1 MAILKKDMRK
11 STREEIEETPGRLAG
26 QIILNQ
32 LHDNKFHMWFIGN
45 TEGNQLY
52 TVTLSNEEKAIV
64 GFINEAIASNY
75 INRKNIIAQINGSFG
90 PKVVLVNLSLH
101 KIHEVMENNFSASVQ
116 ITPNTMTHQLT
127 KQPIQT
133 VIVNPND
140 HDFFVPLNIPYI
152 IKKYSEKVELG
163 GFDIEEHKDDKELSF
178 YEIDKE
184 SKRYRHFSSWISH
197 KWFLSNKNLKVFL
210 TSPFF

>member
-1 MAILKKDMRK
+1 MALKKDMK
-11 STREEIEETPGRLAG
+11 KWTNEEIESNPGRLAA

-32 LHDNKFHMWFIGN
+32 LLDNKFRMWFVGN

-64 GFINEAIASNY
+64 GFIDEAIASNY
-75 INRKNIIAQINGSFG
+75 INRKNIIAMVNRSFG

-101 KIHEVMENNFSASVQ
+101 KIHEVMENNFSTSVE
-116 ITPNTMTHQLT
+116 ITLNTMTHQLT

-152 IKKYSEKVELG
+152 IKKYA
-163 GFDIEEHKDDKELSF
+163 DNIEVGDFEIENHKDEKELSF
-178 YEIDKE
+178 YEIDRE
-184 SKRYRHFSSWISH
+184 SKRY
-197 KWFLSNKNLKVFL
+197 VFC
-210 TSPFF
+210 PEGPAQHGPEFGEG

>member
-1 MAILKKDMRK
+1 MATFKKDMNK
-11 STREEIEETPGRLAG
+11 LTYKEIEAKPGRLAG
-26 QIILNQ
+26 QIVLNQ
-32 LHDNKFHMWFIGN
+32 LYDNDFHMWFVGN

-64 GFINEAIASNY
+64 GFIDESIASNY
-75 INRKNIIAQINGSFG
+75 INRSSIITSINKSFG
-90 PKVVLVNLSLH
+90 PKVVLVNLSLY
-101 KIHEVMENNFSASVQ
+101 KINDIMNNNFMIASVK
-116 ITPNTMTHQLT
+116 ITSNTLTHQLT

-152 IKKYSEKVELG
+152 VQKYTENLEVGDL
-163 GFDIEEHKDDKELSF
+163 DIENHKDDKELSI

-184 SKRYRHFSSWISH
+184 SKRY
-197 KWFLSNKNLKVFL
+197 VFCPEGPAEYGL
-210 TSPFF
+210 DFGSD

>member
-1 MAILKKDMRK
+1 MKSFEKDNTK
-11 STREEIEETPGRLAG
+11 WSREEIESNPGRLAA
-26 QIILNQ
+26 QIVFNQ
-32 LHDNKFHMWFIGN
+32 LFDNNFYMWFIGN

-52 TVTLSNEEKAIV
+52 TVTLSNEEQAIV
-64 GFINEAIASNY
+64 GFTNESNASNY
-75 INRKNIIAQINGSFG
+75 INRKNIIRQISRTFG

-101 KIHEVMENNFSASVQ
+101 KIHEVMQNNFSASVQ
-116 ITPNTMTHQLT
+116 ITPSTMTHQLT

-152 IKKYSEKVELG
+152 IKKYTENIEVG
-163 GFDIEEHKDDKELSF
+163 DVDIENHKDEKELSF

-184 SKRYRHFSSWISH
+184 SKRY
-197 KWFLSNKNLKVFL
+197 VFC
-210 TSPFF
+210 PEGPAQHGPEFRGI

>member
-1 MAILKKDMRK
+1 
-11 STREEIEETPGRLAG
+11 
-26 QIILNQ
+26 
-32 LHDNKFHMWFIGN
+32 MWFVGN

-52 TVTLSNEEKAIV
+52 TVTLSNDEKAIV
-64 GFINEAIASNY
+64 GFINEGIASNY
-75 INRKNIIAQINGSFG
+75 INRKNIISTINRSFG

-101 KIHEVMENNFSASVQ
+101 KIHEVMENNFSTSIQ

-152 IKKYSEKVELG
+152 IKKYSEKIEMG
-163 GFDIEEHKDDKELSF
+163 GFDIEDHKDDKELSF

-184 SKRYRHFSSWISH
+184 SKRY
-197 KWFLSNKNLKVFL
+197 VFCPEGPAQHGPEFGE
-210 TSPFF
+210 S

>member
-1 MAILKKDMRK
+1 METFKKDMRK
-11 STREEIEETPGRLAG
+11 STRQEIEDKPGRLAG

-32 LHDNKFHMWFIGN
+32 LHDNNFYMWFIGN

-64 GFINEAIASNY
+64 GFVNEALARNY
-75 INRKNIIAQINGSFG
+75 INRKNIIVQVNRSFG

-116 ITPNTMTHQLT
+116 ITPDTMTHQLT

-152 IKKYSEKVELG
+152 IKKYTESIEVADV
-163 GFDIEEHKDDKELSF
+163 DIENHKDDKELSF
-178 YEIDKE
+178 YEIDKK
-184 SKRYRHFSSWISH
+184 SKRY
-197 KWFLSNKNLKVFL
+197 VFCPEGH
-210 TSPFF
+210 TPHGPEFGNI

>member
-1 MAILKKDMRK
+1 MAILKKYMRK

-75 INRKNIIAQINGSFG
+75 INRKNIIAQINRSFG
-90 PKVVLVNLSLH
+90 P
-101 KIHEVMENNFSASVQ
+101 
-116 ITPNTMTHQLT
+116 
-127 KQPIQT
+127 
-133 VIVNPND
+133 
-140 HDFFVPLNIPYI
+140 
-152 IKKYSEKVELG
+152 
-163 GFDIEEHKDDKELSF
+163 
-178 YEIDKE
+178 
-184 SKRYRHFSSWISH
+184 
-197 KWFLSNKNLKVFL
+197 
-210 TSPFF
+210 

>member
-1 MAILKKDMRK
+1 MALKKDMK
-11 STREEIEETPGRLAG
+11 KWTNEEIESNPGRLAA

-32 LHDNKFHMWFIGN
+32 LLDNKFRMWFVGN

-52 TVTLSNEEKAIV
+52 TVTLSNEEKAVV
-64 GFINEAIASNY
+64 GFIDEGIASNY
-75 INRKNIIAQINGSFG
+75 INRKNIIAMINKSFG

-101 KIHEVMENNFSASVQ
+101 KIHEVMENNFSTSIQ
-116 ITPNTMTHQLT
+116 ITPETMTHQLT

-152 IKKYSEKVELG
+152 IKKYA
-163 GFDIEEHKDDKELSF
+163 DNIEVGDFEIENHKDEKELSF
-178 YEIDKE
+178 YEIDRE
-184 SKRYRHFSSWISH
+184 SKRY
-197 KWFLSNKNLKVFL
+197 VFCPEGPAHDGL
-210 TSPFF
+210 QFGEG

>member
-1 MAILKKDMRK
+1 MDITGDFFMATFEKDMRK
-11 STREEIEETPGRLAG
+11 LTREEIEKRPGRLAG

-32 LHDNKFHMWFIGN
+32 LYDNKFHMWFVGN

-75 INRKNIIAQINGSFG
+75 INRKNIIAQINRSFG

-184 SKRYRHFSSWISH
+184 SKRY
-197 KWFLSNKNLKVFL
+197 VFCPDGPMHQGPEFGE
-210 TSPFF
+210 S

>member
-1 MAILKKDMRK
+1 MAPFKKDMRK
-11 STREEIEETPGRLAG
+11 LTREEIEDKPGRLAG

-32 LHDNKFHMWFIGN
+32 LHDNVFHMWFIGN

-75 INRKNIIAQINGSFG
+75 INRKNIIAQINRSFG

-152 IKKYSEKVELG
+152 IKKYTENIEVG
-163 GFDIEEHKDDKELSF
+163 DADIENHKDDKELSF

-184 SKRYRHFSSWISH
+184 SKRY
-197 KWFLSNKNLKVFL
+197 VFC
-210 TSPFF
+210 PEGPAEHGPQFGEG

>member
-11 STREEIEETPGRLAG
+11 LTREEIEDKPGRLAG

-32 LHDNKFHMWFIGN
+32 LHDNVFHMWFIGN

-75 INRKNIIAQINGSFG
+75 INRKNIIAQINRSFG

-163 GFDIEEHKDDKELSF
+163 GFDIEEHKDYKELSF

-184 SKRYRHFSSWISH
+184 SKRY
-197 KWFLSNKNLKVFL
+197 VFCPDGPMHQGPEFGE
-210 TSPFF
+210 S

>member
-1 MAILKKDMRK
+1 MATFKKDMRK
-11 STREEIEETPGRLAG
+11 LTREEIEERPGRLAG

-52 TVTLSNEEKAIV
+52 TVTLSNDEKAIV

-75 INRKNIIAQINGSFG
+75 INRKNNIATINKSFG
-90 PKVVLVNLSLH
+90 PQVVLVNLSLH
-101 KIHEVMENNFSASVQ
+101 KIHEVMENNFSASVE
-116 ITPNTMTHQLT
+116 ITPDTMTHQLI
-127 KQPIQT
+127 KQPIQM

-152 IKKYSEKVELG
+152 IKKYTENTEGRKFE
-163 GFDIEEHKDDKELSF
+163 IENHKDDKELSF

-184 SKRYRHFSSWISH
+184 SKRY
-197 KWFLSNKNLKVFL
+197 VFCPEGL
-210 TSPFF
+210 AKHGPEFGES

>member
-1 MAILKKDMRK
+1 MAPFKKDMRK
-11 STREEIEETPGRLAG
+11 LTREEIEDKPGRLAG

-64 GFINEAIASNY
+64 GFINESIASNY
-75 INRKNIIAQINGSFG
+75 INRENIITMINRSFG
-90 PKVVLVNLSLH
+90 PQVVLVNLSLH
-101 KIHEVMENNFSASVQ
+101 KIHEIMQNNFSAAVQ
-116 ITPNTMTHQLT
+116 ITPNTMTHKLT

-133 VIVNPND
+133 VIINPND

-184 SKRYRHFSSWISH
+184 SKRY
-197 KWFLSNKNLKVFL
+197 VFCPDGPMHQGPEFGE
-210 TSPFF
+210 S

>member
-1 MAILKKDMRK
+1 MALFKKDMSK
-11 STREEIEETPGRLAG
+11 LTHKEIEDKPGRLAG
-26 QIILNQ
+26 QIVLNQ
-32 LHDNKFHMWFIGN
+32 LYDNNFHMWFIGN

-64 GFINEAIASNY
+64 GFIGEPIASNY
-75 INRKNIIAQINGSFG
+75 INRKSIITSINRSFG

-101 KIHEVMENNFSASVQ
+101 KINEIMNNNFMLASVE
-116 ITPNTMTHQLT
+116 ITSNTLTHQLT

-133 VIVNPND
+133 VIINPND

-152 IKKYSEKVELG
+152 IQKYTENIEVGDL
-163 GFDIEEHKDDKELSF
+163 DIEDHKDDKELSI

-184 SKRYRHFSSWISH
+184 SKRY
-197 KWFLSNKNLKVFL
+197 VFC
-210 TSPFF
+210 PDGPEQYGPEFGRG

>member
-1 MAILKKDMRK
+1 MATFEKDMRK
-11 STREEIEETPGRLAG
+11 LTRQEIEDKPGRLAG
-26 QIILNQ
+26 QIILNK
-32 LHDNKFHMWFIGN
+32 LLDNNFHMWFIGN

-64 GFINEAIASNY
+64 GFIGEAIASNY
-75 INRKNIIAQINGSFG
+75 INRENIIAMISRSFG
-90 PKVVLVNLSLH
+90 HQVVLVNLSLH
-101 KIHEVMENNFSASVQ
+101 KIHEVMENNFSTSVE

-152 IKKYSEKVELG
+152 IKKYA
-163 GFDIEEHKDDKELSF
+163 DNIEVGDFEIENHKDEKELSF
-178 YEIDKE
+178 YEIDRE
-184 SKRYRHFSSWISH
+184 SKRY
-197 KWFLSNKNLKVFL
+197 VFC
-210 TSPFF
+210 PEGPAQHGPQFG

>member
-1 MAILKKDMRK
+1 MATFEKDMRK
-11 STREEIEETPGRLAG
+11 LTRAEIEDKPGRLAG
-26 QIILNQ
+26 QIILNK
-32 LHDNKFHMWFIGN
+32 LLDNNFHMWFIGN

-75 INRKNIIAQINGSFG
+75 INRKNIITSINKSFG

-101 KIHEVMENNFSASVQ
+101 KINEIMKNNFMIASVE
-116 ITPNTMTHQLT
+116 ITSNTLTHQLT

-152 IKKYSEKVELG
+152 VQKYTENLEVEDL
-163 GFDIEEHKDDKELSF
+163 DIEDHKDEKELSF

-184 SKRYRHFSSWISH
+184 SKRY
-197 KWFLSNKNLKVFL
+197 VFC
-210 TSPFF
+210 PEGPAQHGPQFGEG